1 MKTTVINIKT
11 KPIVKIRAQQ
21 IADELGFGLSSL
33 INGFLNNL
41 IKTKT
46 IHFSAVAQDEPSEYL
61 LQALQEAENGLKKGK
76 IISFKDPN
84 DAVAYVGSLIK
95 KK

>member
-1 MKTTVINIKT
+1 MARAGGDAERISLDLTNEITKYILYHTMKTTVINIKT

-21 IADELGFGLSSL
+21 I
-33 INGFLNNL
+33 
-41 IKTKT
+41 
-46 IHFSAVAQDEPSEYL
+46 QDEPSEYL
-61 LQALQEAENGLKKGK
+61 LQALQEAEDDFKKGK